1 MYSSEKTDSGKK
13 LDADFRAFL
22 KERKASVLKK
32 WFCTALES
40 YPADS
45 STSLRGKD
53 RFANPV
59 GYILSHGMEGVLDAL
74 IEGGSRRDLD
84 AAMEEMI
91 KVKAV
96 QDFSASEAVSF
107 IFELK
112 GVVRDEMAAS
122 RGALDIETLDRAVD
136 ALVLSA
142 FDLFMRSREKIYDL
156 KANEA
161 RNMTFRLL
169 KMANLV
175 CDIGETK
182 DGDNGKSPQKER

>member
-1 MYSSEKTDSGKK
+1 MYSTEKTDSGKK

-32 WFCTALES
+32 WFCGALES
-40 YPADS
+40 YPAD
-45 STSLRGKD
+45 TSKSLMGKD

-59 GYILSHGMEGVLDAL
+59 GYILSHGMEGVLDTL

-112 GVVRDEMAAS
+112 GAVRDEVSAS
-122 RGALDIETLDRAVD
+122 GRTFEMEPLDKAVD
-136 ALVLSA
+136 GLALSA
-142 FDLFMRSREKIYDL
+142 FDLYMRSREKIYDL

-169 KMANLV
+169 KMANLI
-175 CDIGETK
+175 CDVEDLK